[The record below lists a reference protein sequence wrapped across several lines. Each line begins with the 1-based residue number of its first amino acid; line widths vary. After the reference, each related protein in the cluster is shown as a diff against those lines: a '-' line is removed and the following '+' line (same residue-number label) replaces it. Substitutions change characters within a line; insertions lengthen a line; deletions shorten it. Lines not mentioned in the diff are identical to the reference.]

1 MTVSEV
7 ILSTIAVCVVL
18 VSGLACNSL
27 LKAKKELVDLLLREK
42 APQDWKVYVDKA
54 VLDLRLRVEKF
65 EAHWEEMYAKFDR
78 LQKAEK
84 QRDRRSAGSQ
94 AELPLEP
101 LETKALTRA
110 EERAQLAV
118 KIRTGAGT

>member
-1 MTVSEV
+1 LTVSEI

-42 APQDWKVYVDKA
+42 APEDWKVYVDKA

-84 QRDRRSAGSQ
+84 QRTRRDAATSAEMPL
-94 AELPLEP
+94 ELPEP
-101 LETKALTRA
+101 TKLSRS

-118 KIRTGAGT
+118 KIRGGMN